1 MVKDQ
6 YKYFRIE
13 GRELLEGMS
22 RAVLE
27 LERGAGGSA
36 GATDIVARILRMAH
50 TLKGASRIVKQ
61 PAIADFAHEIED
73 IFAVYRDAAGSVS
86 PDHVS
91 RALKIFDGIAAKL
104 AALDAP
110 PSGPIVPP
118 PPPDVSLS
126 AQAEANI
133 PTRPV
138 STAAPDS

>member
-1 MVKDQ
+1 MAKDQ

-13 GRELLEGMS
+13 ARELLEGMS

-27 LERGAGGSA
+27 LERGGSGPGDGEIA
-36 GATDIVARILRMAH
+36 EAIARILRMAH

-73 IFAVYRDAAGSVS
+73 IFAEYRDAAGSVS
-86 PDHVS
+86 PEHVS

-138 STAAPDS
+138 STAAP